1 MSSLSNNDDEY
12 SSLLLCSGVGTC
24 EGGLDA
30 GRLVKLGDRTGVS
43 IRTYINSQSIVVN
56 HVIPAVLTTVPL
68 VV

>member
-43 IRTYINSQSIVVN
+43 NR
-56 HVIPAVLTTVPL
+56 VLSSDKGSSSV
-68 VV
+68 